1 MRYLYLLLTI
11 TLCVSV
17 NRLQALENLNAIL
30 IESIKLKINA
40 FMVENKIHD
49 IATCVVDGDS
59 VTMSYLPQ
67 KFTVHGVKMTGEI
80 LAETCETIGPSY
92 RGLIATISIQKLG
105 EANQHP
111 PQVIR
116 ETYWTT
122 QIIETP
128 FNKHK
133 SQGYGG
139 ISYGTRTNP
148 DLITNFNNL
157 LKTLQSEN

>member
-11 TLCVSV
+11 TLCVCV
-17 NRLQALENLNAIL
+17 NRLQALENANL

-40 FMVENKIHD
+40 FMVENKIND
-49 IATCVVDGDS
+49 VATCVVDGDS

-67 KFTVHGVKMTGEI
+67 KFTVHGIQMTGEI
-80 LAETCETIGPSY
+80 LAETYETIGPSY

-111 PQVIR
+111 PQTIR

-122 QIIETP
+122 QIIEIP
-128 FNKHK
+128 FNKHE

-139 ISYGTRTNP
+139 ISHGTRTKP
-148 DLITNFNNL
+148 DLIKNFNNL
-157 LKTLQSEN
+157 LKTLQSDN